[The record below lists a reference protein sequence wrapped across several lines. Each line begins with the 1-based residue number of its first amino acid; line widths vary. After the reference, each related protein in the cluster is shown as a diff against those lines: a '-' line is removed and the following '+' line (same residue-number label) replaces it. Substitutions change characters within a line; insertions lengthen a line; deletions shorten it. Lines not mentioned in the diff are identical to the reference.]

1 MCVLLGVAFLVLSVF
16 ANEVIAT
23 SSDRYFKVVTTNV
36 FFRFFYI
43 VHADKGFVVGSSDL
57 SFSCKKWIIFFLFFF
72 WLQHT
77 GSIAAIY
84 TI

>member
-57 SFSCKKWIIFFLFFF
+57 SFSCKNTIKAG
-72 WLQHT
+72 
-77 GSIAAIY
+77 GSTVRAQNVDWVMDGWSG
-84 TI
+84 